1 MKRMHAFTIALFLAV
16 AAGAGLMA
24 ATQTAGLR
32 TGSGPKA
39 SAAPGASSRRST
51 IAARARKLNRIE
63 AALRKA
69 LRDRPPA
76 LPAIPAA
83 RTPAAPAAAPQQRVI
98 YQRPAPI
105 VVVKHRAGGEQEHES
120 EDGGGGD
127 D

>member
-16 AAGAGLMA
+16 AAGAGLVA

-32 TGSGPKA
+32 TGAAPTA
-39 SAAPGASSRRST
+39 SAASGGST

-63 AALRKA
+63 IALRKA
-69 LRDRPPA
+69 LRSRPPA
-76 LPAIPAA
+76 LPAIPAVRKPVA
-83 RTPAAPAAAPQQRVI
+83 TGAAPPQRVI